1 MHLPTGTVVPIEYRC
16 IDRTWFK
23 VLWNSPESASYN
35 GVFKA
40 LKASFEKAE
49 KRAPNLLGPRLELL
63 SLGHRPVESGNQT
76 SQNENPPDHLV

>member
-35 GVFKA
+35 GAFRA
-40 LKASFEKAE
+40 LEASMLASE
-49 KRAPNLLGPRLELL
+49 RLENEPLTSWARVL
-63 SLGHRPVESGNQT
+63 SFYRVGTGR
-76 SQNENPPDHLV
+76 